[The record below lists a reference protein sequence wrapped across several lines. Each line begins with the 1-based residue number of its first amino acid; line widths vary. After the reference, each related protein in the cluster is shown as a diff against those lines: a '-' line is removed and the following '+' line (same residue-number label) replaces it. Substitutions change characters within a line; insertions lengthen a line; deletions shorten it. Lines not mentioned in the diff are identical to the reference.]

1 MTTTHEPENPKDK
14 KKILTYSLAGL
25 GAALVLAGG
34 ITLTTQGQDQAEH
47 DTASEQTSTQQTST
61 NAEENTPEKNPD
73 MQQKPGEQPVQ
84 QPEENPQH
92 PAPQGHSNSPEIQDY
107 TQEEKDAL
115 NKLFELGNNIEGDVD
130 YSSFAQDAKE
140 KNAFGKQIHV
150 NGVDV
155 TVSNP
160 RTQNGKFTVDVQA
173 NNTTD
178 QTQAFSGI
186 LFGAGNSPENY
197 AAPTTE
203 SMVAL
208 NTEPLAPHQKLS
220 GSLTFD
226 VDGGHVFF
234 LDLVNGATYLWQ

>member
-1 MTTTHEPENPKDK
+1 MTTIHEPENPDNK

-25 GAALVLAGG
+25 GAALVIAGG
-34 ITLTTQGQDQAEH
+34 ITLATGQNQTDH
-47 DTASEQTSTQQTST
+47 DTVGEQTSTHQTSV
-61 NAEENTPEKNPD
+61 NADENYET
-73 MQQKPGEQPVQ
+73 QQKPGEEPVQ

-92 PAPQGHSNSPEIQDY
+92 PAPQEHSNSPEIQDY

-115 NKLFELGNNIEGDVD
+115 DKLFELGNNIEGDAD

-140 KNAFGKQIHV
+140 KNTFGKQIHV

-160 RTQNGKFTVDVQA
+160 RTQNGKFTVDIQA

-178 QTQAFSGI
+178 QTRAFSGI

-220 GSLTFD
+220 GPLTFD

-234 LDLVNGATYLWQ
+234 LDLVNGDSYLWQ